1 MGWTF
6 SNAPTSPSRVR
17 CASPFET
24 LIFDKTSYFCDMHLQ
39 VDIKFEQI
47 LKLVK
52 TLPKG
57 QLKQLKAEIEKK
69 VKNGKSVDLET
80 LLLNGPTAT
89 KKQIE
94 TIVKNRK
101 AINQWRTK

>member
-1 MGWTF
+1 M
-6 SNAPTSPSRVR
+6 
-17 CASPFET
+17 
-24 LIFDKTSYFCDMHLQ
+24 Q
-39 VDIKFEQI
+39 VQIDIEFEQL

-52 TLPKG
+52 TLPSV

-69 VKNGKSVDLET
+69 VENGKAVDLET

-89 KKQIE
+89 KKQLQ